1 MKKGNLL
8 LLMVILLGVCRPMI
22 ALANTDIGV
31 KTTQSDEQPVDQEEN
46 MPTVS
51 DDKNVDEVK
60 VPAISEQK
68 TVDEEKDTAVDS
80 QSVAEAAQISGDK
93 AIKSADVSLNDTAKL
108 GATAKEIVFPDQ
120 VVAQQIRKA
129 LGLSDDAIITEEDMS
144 HLTDIIFR
152 GVSNIEG
159 LQYAVNLTGIGIEK
173 SGTVS
178 LEPLRNLTKM
188 TSIGL
193 YKTEI
198 SDISPLENLINLTTL
213 RLSRNKI
220 KDVTPLKN
228 LSAVSTGMFELNHNE
243 IEDFS
248 PLKVL
253 VDRGIM
259 FTKQNQ
265 TIRLAEQVLGK
276 NDINRIPNPL
286 RDEKGNSVKPT
297 LTSLVGGLG
306 YDEATN
312 ELLLD
317 ASQLPEGSGEVSF
330 DFVTGKLKTDMSG
343 TVTIPY
349 QRITAQPVTVT
360 YVNQEG
366 LAIHDSKIITGNLS
380 DTYDATTD
388 VYKLVIPGYVL
399 DESELPSNAVGTIS
413 GMEQTV
419 TYSYK
424 ESQAQID
431 AKDSTLFVGDNWR
444 PADNFISATDKF
456 GKSVDFSEIV
466 VSGVADMSKAGTYE
480 ISYTI
485 SGASKTITVTVK
497 EKDAPASDTPGS
509 SSDGSVQSES
519 GKPTAD
525 NAKNKLPSTGEYNVK
540 ALSLL
545 GLVLLVSVA
554 IVCFVRKRRLD

>member
-1 MKKGNLL
+1 MEKLQ
-8 LLMVILLGVCRPMI
+8 
-22 ALANTDIGV
+22 TD
-31 KTTQSDEQPVDQEEN
+31 ELPVSLEETA
-46 MPTVS
+46 PTVI
-51 DDKNVDEVK
+51 DEKNVDDVK

-68 TVDEEKDTAVDS
+68 AIGEAKDAAVDS
-80 QSVAEAAQISGDK
+80 QSVAEAAQISDDK
-93 AIKSADVSLNDTAKL
+93 AIKLADVSLHDTTKL
-108 GATAKEIVFPDQ
+108 GTTAKEIVFPDQ
-120 VVAQQIRKA
+120 VVAQQIRKE
-129 LGLSDDAIITEEDMS
+129 LGLPSDSPITEEDMS
-144 HLTDIIFR
+144 HLIDIYLS

-159 LQYAVNLTGIGIEK
+159 LQYAVNLTGIGIQK

-198 SDISPLENLINLTTL
+198 SDISPLENLINLKTL

-220 KDVTPLKN
+220 KDVTSLKN
-228 LSAVSTGMFELNHNE
+228 LSAISTSFFELNHNE
-243 IEDFS
+243 IADFS

-286 RDEKGNSVKPT
+286 RDEKGNSVKPP
-297 LTSLVGGLG
+297 LASLVGGLG
-306 YDEATN
+306 YDEETN

-317 ASQLPEGSGEVSF
+317 GSQLVEGSGEVSF

-366 LAIHDSKIITGNLS
+366 LAIHDSKVITGNVS
-380 DTYDATTD
+380 DTYDTTTD

-399 DESELPSNAVGTIS
+399 DESDLPSNAIGTIS
-413 GMEQTV
+413 GMPQTV
-419 TYSYK
+419 TYRYK

-444 PADNFISATDKF
+444 PADNFISATDKL
-456 GKSVDFSEIV
+456 GKSVDFSDIV
-466 VSGVADMSKAGTYE
+466 VSGVADISKVGTYE

-485 SGASKTITVTVK
+485 PGASKTITVTVK
-497 EKDAPASDTPGS
+497 EKDTPSSDTVTPGS
-509 SSDGSVQSES
+509 SSDDSVQSES
-519 GKPTAD
+519 SKTPAG
-525 NAKNKLPSTGEYNVK
+525 NSQNKLPSTGEYNVK